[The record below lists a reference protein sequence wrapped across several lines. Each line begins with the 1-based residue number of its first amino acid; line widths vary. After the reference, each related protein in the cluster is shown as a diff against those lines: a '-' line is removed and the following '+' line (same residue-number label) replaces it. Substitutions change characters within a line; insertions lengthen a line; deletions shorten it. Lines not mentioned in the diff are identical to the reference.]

1 MKWLRNLF
9 RSLQGWL
16 YMTITV
22 LGAIAFIGALSVEQP
37 QQDVTPPIG
46 VGFFAALIAMCV
58 AACALLK
65 AATEPK
71 NPRLIEFMMAIGIC
85 ASAYLWVSAESGL
98 HPTNPELPFSLFAL
112 FIVIGA
118 ITLAVPLVAYF
129 RGRQADKGTSENDE
143 P

>member
-16 YMTITV
+16 YLTITV

-37 QQDVTPPIG
+37 QHETPPAIG

-58 AACALLK
+58 ATCALLK
-65 AATEPK
+65 AATKPK
-71 NPRLIEFMMAIGIC
+71 NPRLVEFIMAIGVC

-98 HPTNPELPFSLFAL
+98 HPANLELPFSLFAL
-112 FIVIGA
+112 FIVIGGLM
-118 ITLAVPLVAYF
+118 LAVPLVAYF